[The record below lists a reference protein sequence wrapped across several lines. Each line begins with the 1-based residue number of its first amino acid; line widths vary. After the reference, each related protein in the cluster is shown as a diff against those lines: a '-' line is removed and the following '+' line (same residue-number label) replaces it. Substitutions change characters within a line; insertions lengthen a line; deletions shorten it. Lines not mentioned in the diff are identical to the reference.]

1 MKRNQEFLN
10 WLDEWFKGLK
20 PATFKDLKIV
30 SGKTAL
36 VSVDM
41 VKGFCSVGPLA
52 SPDIAAIIPE
62 IVSLFQNS
70 HKLGIKH
77 FLLFQDPPHPE
88 TPEFF
93 SYPPHCLR
101 GSEEA
106 ETIDELKSLPFSGQF
121 TIFEKNSISPA
132 YNTGFDDWLKKH
144 PQIDT
149 FIIVGNCTD
158 LCVYFHA
165 MHLRLSANAAN
176 LKRRII
182 VPEAAVATYDMP
194 VATAQKIGVLP
205 SDSEGLPHDR
215 ELLHK
220 IFLYHLSL
228 NGVEIV
234 KKIS

>member
-41 VKGFCSVGPLA
+41 VKGFCSTGPLV

-77 FLLFQDPPHPE
+77 FLLFQDTHHPE
-88 TPEFF
+88 TPEFT
-93 SYPPHCLR
+93 SYPPHCLK
-101 GSEEA
+101 GSGES
-106 ETIDELKSLPFSGQF
+106 ETIDEIAGLPFAGRF
-121 TIFEKNSISPA
+121 TVFEKNSISPA
-132 YNTGFDDWLKKH
+132 YQTGFDDWLKKH
-144 PQIDT
+144 PAINT
-149 FIIVGNCTD
+149 FIMVGNCTD
-158 LCVYFHA
+158 LCVYSHA

-176 LKRRII
+176 LKRRVI
-182 VPEAAVATYDMP
+182 VPENCVATYDMP
-194 VATAQKIGVLP
+194 VSTAKKI
-205 SDSEGLPHDR
+205 DALPHNR
-215 ELLHK
+215 ILMHK

-234 KKIS
+234 SSLS